1 MKSNFLQK
9 LSQENLIEP
18 LESNNSFL
26 VETSFNS
33 DIDMNIRQE
42 IEYKFTKSTIN
53 SQYKF
58 PRTTTKKTTHSKN
71 PSAKSFENL
80 KKNLTIH
87 KSSKSSINPQLTE
100 SKPAEKSS
108 SKPIRLI
115 LNFPTSTKIGVKKT
129 QNTTRVYSSRFLNK
143 TKNTDNRSP
152 NQKKSL
158 ISIYSKHIKLTNNG
172 VNSEIITK
180 PSNSLSLTNKLARGG
195 NTLRL
200 RKIYQNVKMAS
211 LVNL

>member
-58 PRTTTKKTTHSKN
+58 PRTITRKTSHSKN
-71 PSAKSFENL
+71 PSTKSFENL
-80 KKNLTIH
+80 SSNVPIH
-87 KSSKSSINPQLTE
+87 KSSKSSFNPQITD
-100 SKPAEKSS
+100 SKHHEKSS

-129 QNTTRVYSSRFLNK
+129 QNTTRVYSSRFLNNIK
-143 TKNTDNRSP
+143 QTDSKSP

-158 ISIYSKHIKLTNNG
+158 ISIYSKHVKLISG
-172 VNSEIITK
+172 VNSEIISK
-180 PSNSLSLTNKLARGG
+180 PNNPVSLNNKLIRGN

-200 RKIYQNVKMAS
+200 RKIYQNVKMGS